1 MDPALQFTQDY
12 TSKVV
17 MDVVKRYDVDG
28 IHFDDYFY
36 PYPSYNG
43 GDDFPDDRSWNVYV
57 ENGGT
62 MSRGDWRRNAVNTL
76 IERLYKEIKAEKRH
90 VKFGL
95 SPFGIWRPGF
105 PKSVE
110 GFDQYDKLYADAK
123 LWLNKGWIDYFT
135 PQLYWPSYKLNMS
148 FPVLLGWWQE
158 ENTHQRHLWP
168 GINIA
173 NDKNILLNNQEVISE
188 IMITRGMLPKSPGTV
203 HWSMSALTKNATL
216 TKSLFEGAYKQ
227 PALVPA
233 SPWLDH
239 IAPRA
244 PEVLVGEQVDSLF
257 IQWKSKENDVFK
269 WVLYYQYENKWE
281 QRIFNKEETQ
291 TLIPLYN
298 NKVIE
303 PSKLK
308 YIIVTAIDRTGNE
321 SEQKPIVIN

>member
-1 MDPALQFTQDY
+1 
-12 TSKVV
+12 
-17 MDVVKRYDVDG
+17 
-28 IHFDDYFY
+28 
-36 PYPSYNG
+36 
-43 GDDFPDDRSWNVYV
+43 
-57 ENGGT
+57 
-62 MSRGDWRRNAVNTL
+62 
-76 IERLYKEIKAEKRH
+76 
-90 VKFGL
+90 
-95 SPFGIWRPGF
+95 
-105 PKSVE
+105 
-110 GFDQYDKLYADAK
+110 
-123 LWLNKGWIDYFT
+123 
-135 PQLYWPSYKLNMS
+135 
-148 FPVLLGWWQE
+148 
-158 ENTHQRHLWP
+158 
-168 GINIA
+168 
-173 NDKNILLNNQEVISE
+173 
-188 IMITRGMLPKSPGTV
+188 MLPKSPGTV